1 VLHLGAR
8 ARREKNVKAF
18 LKVRRAAHTVL
29 HALTQRYK
37 AAALLQ
43 TTLSRV
49 KNLPK
54 DAHIPPCSNAQGYE
68 MAFHPGPT
76 ENQRSK
82 TLKFAKRISREIGQK
97 LSLESKQQR
106 SRLNGVQHSA
116 PDIPTCP
123 HKNGLQQVVR

>member
-54 DAHIPPCSNAQGYE
+54 DAHIPPCSNAQGY
-68 MAFHPGPT
+68 HPGPT
-76 ENQRSK
+76 EK
-82 TLKFAKRISREIGQK
+82 KHLGEEGK
-97 LSLESKQQR
+97 SL
-106 SRLNGVQHSA
+106 
-116 PDIPTCP
+116 
-123 HKNGLQQVVR
+123 